1 MLIGMSE
8 LRKSIIYLENFHFAN
23 NALMA
28 GRTNKL
34 ESIYSKF
41 ALALR
46 KCANKADA
54 RMIIENMLISPL
66 EKLFPSFEQF
76 CSKFILLQYTK
87 KNMAANVKCKYV
99 LRKINCYYQNSEIF
113 DVNESVEHILP
124 ECQDDRSLGIG
135 NLIALEIVLNNEA
148 ADKAYADKLDIY
160 KKSKYNWLKEF
171 IEGHPVWDFNDLDT
185 RANDLAELY
194 YTKILGRA
202 KA

>member
-1 MLIGMSE
+1 MYYTS
-8 LRKSIIYLENFHFAN
+8 Y
-23 NALMA
+23 
-28 GRTNKL
+28 
-34 ESIYSKF
+34 
-41 ALALR
+41 
-46 KCANKADA
+46 
-54 RMIIENMLISPL
+54 LIS
-66 EKLFPSFEQF
+66 
-76 CSKFILLQYTK
+76 
-87 KNMAANVKCKYV
+87 
-99 LRKINCYYQNSEIF
+99 
-113 DVNESVEHILP
+113 H
-124 ECQDDRSLGIG
+124 LGIG